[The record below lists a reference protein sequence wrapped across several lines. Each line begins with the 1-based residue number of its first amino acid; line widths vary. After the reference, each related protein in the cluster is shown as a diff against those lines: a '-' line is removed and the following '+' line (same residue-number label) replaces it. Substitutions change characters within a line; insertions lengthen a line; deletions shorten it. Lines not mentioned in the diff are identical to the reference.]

1 MSNSG
6 STKKGKHHSIHE
18 GLTSS
23 ACNQKDSSMEIGNKR
38 SVNDG
43 ATRDSV
49 ASSHGTG
56 KDGGK
61 LK

>member
-1 MSNSG
+1 MSNTG
-6 STKKGKHHSIHE
+6 STGKGNQHKIHE
-18 GLTSS
+18 GLTGKQAS
-23 ACNQKDSSMEIGNKR
+23 QYDSSRSCNGR

-49 ASSHGTG
+49 AVGTSTG